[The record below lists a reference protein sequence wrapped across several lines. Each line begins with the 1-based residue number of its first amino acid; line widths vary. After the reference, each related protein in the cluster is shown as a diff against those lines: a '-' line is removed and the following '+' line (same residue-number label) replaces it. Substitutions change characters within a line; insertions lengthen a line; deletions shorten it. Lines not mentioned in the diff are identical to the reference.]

1 MNSALTA
8 TAAGFGT
15 GLSLI
20 VAIGAQNAF
29 VLRQGVRR
37 DAVLAVVAICAL
49 SDAALITLGVG
60 GVGAAVVAWP
70 SVLTAVGLIG
80 GLFLIGYGC
89 LAARRVLR
97 PSALT
102 VEAGTADAAG
112 SAGVK
117 VAAGAAGSAGVKV
130 AGAVGTAVVVGTPG
144 SRRRAVLTCLA
155 MTWLNPHVYLDT
167 VFLLGSIAADRGPWR
182 WTFGLGAVLA
192 SLVWFAALGFGARLL
207 SPLLAR
213 PSAWRV
219 LDALIAVTMIVL
231 GATLIAGV

>member
-1 MNSALTA
+1 MNNALTA

-37 DAVLAVVAICAL
+37 DAVLAVVGICAL
-49 SDAALITLGVG
+49 SDAALIALGVG
-60 GVGAAVVAWP
+60 GVGSVVVAWP

-89 LAARRVLR
+89 LAARRVLK

-102 VEAGTADAAG
+102 VTAGPADP
-112 SAGVK
+112 V
-117 VAAGAAGSAGVKV
+117 GAA
-130 AGAVGTAVVVGTPG
+130 G

-167 VFLLGSIAADRGPWR
+167 VFLLGSIAADRGALR
-182 WTFGLGAVLA
+182 WTFGLGAVIA

-219 LDALIAVTMIVL
+219 LDALIAATMIVL
-231 GATLIAGV
+231 GVTLIAGV